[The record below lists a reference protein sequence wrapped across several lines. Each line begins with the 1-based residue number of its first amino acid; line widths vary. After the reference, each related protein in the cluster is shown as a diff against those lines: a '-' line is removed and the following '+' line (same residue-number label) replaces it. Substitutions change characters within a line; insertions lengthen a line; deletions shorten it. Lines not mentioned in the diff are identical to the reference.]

1 MAHPRPAKSAV
12 SWRISSGP
20 SLAFGQGMTPQ
31 EMKSR
36 TKTFA
41 VEVIKFARTLTVGDV
56 AEDHIV
62 RQLVRSGTAVGANYR
77 ASCRAK
83 STGDFISKMTT
94 VEEETDETSYWLEVL
109 VEGNLVG
116 QERVETLMN
125 EADQLIRIVVASIKT
140 ARGRKR

>member
-1 MAHPRPAKSAV
+1 
-12 SWRISSGP
+12 
-20 SLAFGQGMTPQ
+20 MTPQ

-83 STGDFISKMTT
+83 STADFISKMTT